1 VLSPS
6 HSTPRTSDTASTAL
20 IVPNAR
26 ATTSS
31 GWTRRH
37 GNKHATPTVVT
48 SEAPLHTSSLAN
60 VSIVA
65 APTTTAT
72 SNQSCRAGPGGFAA
86 RGSDQYGR
94 LVSKTTGQ
102 AYGIRPSSG
111 SAERTI
117 RGTGRS
123 DGAEVTGRP
132 MWRRL
137 TIRKMGHQRR
147 TGMDTQI
154 MITVS
159 GLTKHYGDRI
169 AVNEM
174 SFDVAAGRVTGF
186 VGPNG
191 AGKSTTMRMMVGLT
205 RPDHGDVRYHGVPYT
220 RLLRPARI
228 VGSVLD
234 ARCMHPGRT
243 ARNHLRAT
251 AALSAIPAH
260 RIDEVLGE
268 VGLESAADQ
277 RAGRF
282 SLGMRQRLALAG
294 ALLGEPEVLLLD
306 EPSNG
311 LDPDGIRWLRNS
323 LSAFAARGGTVF
335 VSSHLIGE
343 LEMFADDLIVVGG
356 GKLLAAE
363 TVSSTLARGR
373 STVVVRTPQAAE
385 LASLLHRRDISFDMS
400 DDRLSIH
407 GATTAT
413 VSQLAFDHQIRVVE
427 IAEISRSLE
436 EILLEM
442 TSSVTEFASA

>member
-1 VLSPS
+1 
-6 HSTPRTSDTASTAL
+6 
-20 IVPNAR
+20 
-26 ATTSS
+26 
-31 GWTRRH
+31 
-37 GNKHATPTVVT
+37 
-48 SEAPLHTSSLAN
+48 
-60 VSIVA
+60 
-65 APTTTAT
+65 
-72 SNQSCRAGPGGFAA
+72 
-86 RGSDQYGR
+86 
-94 LVSKTTGQ
+94 
-102 AYGIRPSSG
+102 
-111 SAERTI
+111 
-117 RGTGRS
+117 
-123 DGAEVTGRP
+123 
-132 MWRRL
+132 
-137 TIRKMGHQRR
+137 
-147 TGMDTQI
+147 MDIQI

-169 AVNEM
+169 AVHEM

-205 RPDHGDVRYHGVPYT
+205 RPDHGDVRYHGVRYA

-251 AALSAIPAH
+251 AALSAISAD
-260 RIDEVLGE
+260 RIDEVLRE

-277 RAGRF
+277 RAGSF

-363 TVSSTLARGR
+363 SVSSTLARGR

-385 LASLLHRRDISFDMS
+385 LASLLHRGGIEFGISH
-400 DDRLSIH
+400 DRLSIP

-427 IAEISRSLE
+427 ITETSRSLE

-442 TSSVTEFASA
+442 TSSVTEFASV

>member
-1 VLSPS
+1 
-6 HSTPRTSDTASTAL
+6 
-20 IVPNAR
+20 
-26 ATTSS
+26 
-31 GWTRRH
+31 
-37 GNKHATPTVVT
+37 
-48 SEAPLHTSSLAN
+48 
-60 VSIVA
+60 
-65 APTTTAT
+65 
-72 SNQSCRAGPGGFAA
+72 
-86 RGSDQYGR
+86 
-94 LVSKTTGQ
+94 
-102 AYGIRPSSG
+102 
-111 SAERTI
+111 
-117 RGTGRS
+117 
-123 DGAEVTGRP
+123 
-132 MWRRL
+132 
-137 TIRKMGHQRR
+137 
-147 TGMDTQI
+147 MDIEI

-159 GLTKHYGDRI
+159 GLTKHYGERI
-169 AVNEM
+169 AVHDM

-205 RPDHGDVRYHGVPYT
+205 RPDRGDVRYDGVPYT
-220 RLLRPARI
+220 WLLRPARI

-251 AALSAIPAH
+251 AALSAISAD
-260 RIDEVLGE
+260 RVDEVLHE
-268 VGLESAADQ
+268 VGLERAADQ
-277 RAGRF
+277 RAGSF

-363 TVSSTLARGR
+363 SVSSTLARGR
-373 STVVVRTPQAAE
+373 SAVVVRTPQSAE
-385 LASLLHRRDISFDMS
+385 LAVLLHRRGIEFAVS

-427 IAEISRSLE
+427 ISETARSLE

-442 TSSVTEFASA
+442 TSSVTEFASV

>member
-1 VLSPS
+1 
-6 HSTPRTSDTASTAL
+6 
-20 IVPNAR
+20 
-26 ATTSS
+26 
-31 GWTRRH
+31 
-37 GNKHATPTVVT
+37 
-48 SEAPLHTSSLAN
+48 
-60 VSIVA
+60 
-65 APTTTAT
+65 
-72 SNQSCRAGPGGFAA
+72 
-86 RGSDQYGR
+86 
-94 LVSKTTGQ
+94 
-102 AYGIRPSSG
+102 
-111 SAERTI
+111 
-117 RGTGRS
+117 
-123 DGAEVTGRP
+123 
-132 MWRRL
+132 
-137 TIRKMGHQRR
+137 
-147 TGMDTQI
+147 

-159 GLTKHYGDRI
+159 GLTKHFGDRL
-169 AVNEM
+169 AVHDM

-205 RPDHGDVRYHGVPYT
+205 RPDHGDVRYRGVPYT

-251 AALSAIPAH
+251 AALSAISAD
-260 RIDEVLGE
+260 RVDEVLRE

-277 RAGRF
+277 RAGGF

-311 LDPDGIRWLRNS
+311 LDPDGIRWLRNF

-343 LEMFADDLIVVGG
+343 LEMFADDLVVVGG
-356 GKLLAAE
+356 GELLAAE
-363 TVSSTLARGR
+363 SVASMLARGR

-385 LASLLHRRDISFDMS
+385 LASLLHRRDTEFEVSH
-400 DDRLSIH
+400 DRLSIH
-407 GATTAT
+407 DATAAT

-427 IAEISRSLE
+427 ITETSRSLE

-442 TSSVTEFASA
+442 TGAVTEFASR